1 MPEES
6 KKQRDDRWYY
16 SFLPY
21 NIAGGATNPLIP
33 LFVTDG
39 LGGTVAQVG
48 IVSAITSAAS
58 VPANIIWG
66 NLSDTTKRRKVFVL
80 IGFFG
85 LALALFMMGMS
96 LNVNSYY
103 VANFVQGAVAA
114 AVAPVGTVLI
124 LESFSKEEWARRI
137 GDFSRVGGIGWVGG
151 LLLGTVWLSMSSSSD
166 PVSEVMAMRALFVVS
181 SAMAVLSIIMA
192 LKWVPESKKKIARE
206 DLPAASRFPLLTF
219 ERGRYAPSKIIHVVK
234 LSAKNLR
241 ARNFPRN
248 LKIYYLMVFL
258 AWTGFLTFYVGLP
271 IFLSG
276 QVGLSVP
283 EVFIVYIASSVAS
296 ALVYSRA
303 GRWTTKVGGKKIQT
317 IAFAG
322 RIVLFPSFFLVT
334 VVNLP
339 LAAVL
344 VICCILHALIGTCWA
359 MLSVA
364 GNHLVSNMAYCD
376 FRTESLGMYNSII
389 GIGSIAG
396 SLTGGL
402 VAAVYGFQDTFVV
415 AALFVVAGLILLL
428 SLNVNK
434 VDCVEPKANE

>member
-21 NIAGGATNPLIP
+21 NVAGGATNPLIP

-48 IVSAITSAAS
+48 VVSAITSAAS

-85 LALALFMMGMS
+85 LALALFMMGVS
-96 LNVNSYY
+96 SSVNSYY
-103 VANFVQGAVAA
+103 VANFVQGAIAA

-124 LESFSKEEWARRI
+124 LESFAKEEWARRI

-151 LLLGTVWLSMSSSSD
+151 LLLGTVWLSMSSASD
-166 PVSEVMAMRALFVVS
+166 PASEVMAMRALFVVS

-192 LKWVPESKKKIARE
+192 LKWVPESKKKIDRE

-219 ERGRYAPSKIIHVVK
+219 ERGRYAPSKILHVVR

-241 ARNFPRN
+241 PRNFPKN
-248 LKIYYLMVFL
+248 LKVYYVMVFL

-271 IFLSG
+271 IFLSS

-283 EVFIVYIASSVAS
+283 EVFIVYIASSIAS

-303 GRWTTKVGGKKIQT
+303 GRWTTKVGGKRIQT
-317 IAFAG
+317 IAFVG

-334 VVNLP
+334 LVNLP

-344 VICCILHALIGTCWA
+344 IICCALHALIGTCWA

-364 GNHLVSNMAYCD
+364 GNHLVSNMAFCD

-396 SLTGGL
+396 SLIGGI
-402 VAAVYGFQDTFVV
+402 VAAAYGFQDTFVV
-415 AALFVVAGLILLL
+415 AALFVAAGLILLL
-428 SLNVNK
+428 SLNVEK
-434 VDCVEPKANE
+434 VECAEPKANE

>member
-1 MPEES
+1 MGMPEEQ

-16 SFLPY
+16 SFFPY
-21 NIAGGATNPLIP
+21 NVAGGSTSPLIP
-33 LFVTDG
+33 LFVTEG

-48 IVSAITSAAS
+48 IISAITSAAS

-85 LALALFMMGMS
+85 LALALLMMG
-96 LNVNSYY
+96 LAPNVDSYY

-124 LESFSKEEWARRI
+124 LESFAKEEWSRRI

-151 LLLGTVWLSMSSSSD
+151 LVLGTVWLSMADSMGSTI
-166 PVSEVMAMRALFVVS
+166 MAMRALFVLAS
-181 SAMAVLSIIMA
+181 GMAVISIIMA
-192 LKWVPESKKKIARE
+192 IKWVPESKKKLDRE
-206 DLPAASRFPLLTF
+206 DLPAASKLPWISF
-219 ERGRYAPSKIIHVVK
+219 ERGRYAPSKILHVVK

-248 LKIYYLMVFL
+248 LKIYYAVIFL
-258 AWTGFLTFYVGLP
+258 AFTGFLTFYVGLP
-271 IFLSG
+271 IFLSS
-276 QVGLSVP
+276 QLGLTVP
-283 EVFIVYIASSVAS
+283 EVFIVYIASSITS

-303 GRWTTKVGGKKIQT
+303 GRWCTTIGGKRIQVL
-317 IAFAG
+317 AFFG
-322 RIVLFPSFFLVT
+322 RIILFPTFFLVT
-334 VVNLP
+334 LVSLP
-339 LAAVL
+339 LLALIIVMC
-344 VICCILHALIGTCWA
+344 VLHALVGMCWA

-364 GNHLVSNMAYCD
+364 GNSLVSNMSFCD

-396 SLTGGL
+396 SLMGGF
-402 VAAVYGFQDTFVV
+402 VAVSFGYLDTFVV
-415 AALFVVAGLILLL
+415 ASVFVIAALLL
-428 SLNVNK
+428 LFKLNVDK
-434 VDCVEPKANE
+434 VECVEPKLNE